1 PPARARRPP
10 PPSRP
15 DRAGDPHA
23 TEKERPDKK
32 AVQIDRADARIR
44 TADPFITS
52 EVLYQL
58 SYVGG
63 GLRSVP
69 PISQF
74 HRLRLLD
81 PLGDAARVGVVRSH
95 VRDLGDS
102 VPPDPRRRARGDA
115 GDARLPT
122 HGPLGADPAATRR
135 APRRAAPDIRSLARG
150 CPLRRDRDRGPVG
163 AALERRA
170 PRLELA
176 RGIADRG

>member
-1 PPARARRPP
+1 ITTSSALDPQAAAETTFANKLALELHHPPHVNESFGVALALARVEHADAIDDGSDCGTRALPLRARHARRRP

-74 HRLRLLD
+74 DRLRLLD

-95 VRDLGDS
+95 VRDL
-102 VPPDPRRRARGDA
+102 
-115 GDARLPT
+115 
-122 HGPLGADPAATRR
+122 
-135 APRRAAPDIRSLARG
+135 
-150 CPLRRDRDRGPVG
+150 
-163 AALERRA
+163 
-170 PRLELA
+170 
-176 RGIADRG
+176 